1 MASRTKSA
9 FLQVHSIIGLAIS
22 LILGLIG
29 LTGAMLSFED
39 EIVAALNR
47 DIAHV
52 EVRPAPV
59 LLPDALVA
67 IVQAVPGS
75 GKVGAVSMSSE
86 PGATVRLRFARGEDD
101 GRSSVY
107 VDPYDGRV
115 LAAMRG
121 EGFFATLRALHRWL
135 LLPGGGK
142 GVGRQVT
149 GVAVL
154 GLFVLLISGMVL
166 RWPRRVRSIKS
177 GIKTWLKPNLAMRGR
192 PFHWSL
198 HSVVGTWLLP
208 IYLVSILTGL
218 WWSFDWY
225 KDSAIWLLSSKPA
238 VTTQAPRAAKG
249 ATKAGSADAPAAPS
263 FDKVWSTFLADQG
276 SRYAL
281 VNMQLPNGAG
291 SVVRVRSVAKDAP
304 FEEARDEFRI
314 DGVTGRMVSAER
326 YNDKSTGDR
335 ILAAVLHIHTGAF
348 LGLPG
353 RIVFLLAAALMPLFT
368 VTGFILYFSRRR
380 LRAASKPGRRHAVGL
395 VPGE

>member
-39 EIVAALNR
+39 EIVAVLNR
-47 DIAHV
+47 DV
-52 EVRPAPV
+52 TKVDPRPAPV
-59 LLPDALVA
+59 LGPDELVSR
-67 IVQAVPGS
+67 VQAVPGA
-75 GKVGAVSMSSE
+75 GKVGLIVFSSE
-86 PGATVRLRFARGEDD
+86 PGTAVRMRFARSETGE
-101 GRSSVY
+101 RSSVY

-115 LAAMRG
+115 VSAMPG
-121 EGFFATLRALHRWL
+121 EGFFATLRNLHRFL
-135 LLPGGGK
+135 LLPGNGNGY
-142 GVGRQVT
+142 GRLIT

-177 GIKTWLKPNLAMRGR
+177 GITTWLKPNLAMPGR
-192 PFHWSL
+192 PFHRSL

-208 IYLVSILTGL
+208 VYLVTILTGL

-225 KDSAIWLLSSKPA
+225 KASATWLLSSKPA
-238 VTTQAPRAAKG
+238 ASAPAPRGAKG
-249 ATKAGSADAPAAPS
+249 GAKAVAADVPAAPS
-263 FDKVWSTFLADQG
+263 LDKVWSTFLADQG
-276 SRYAL
+276 SRYAMAI
-281 VNMQLPNGAG
+281 MQVPNGPG
-291 SVVRVRSVAKDAP
+291 SVVRIRSVAKDAS
-304 FEEARDEFRI
+304 FEEARDDFRI
-314 DGVTGRMVSAER
+314 DGVTGRMVSAEL
-326 YNDKSTGDR
+326 YNDKTFGER

-380 LRAASKPGRRHAVGL
+380 LRAASKPGRRHAVRL